1 MTENNVKQNF
11 INYVHER
18 IINDEELWTLK
29 NLCNDYNSNSNMS
42 QNIGPYKT
50 IKLDRIKDLL
60 ILHF

>member
-1 MTENNVKQNF
+1 MTENDVKQNF
-11 INYVHER
+11 FKIP
-18 IINDEELWTLK
+18 DEELWTLK

-42 QNIGPYKT
+42 QNFGPYKT